1 MTRTTLTAGEMV
13 TMDPKS
19 QRLLEERLWMA
30 GNKGRRAVRNAHKVT
45 LDELNVEARK
55 RIARAP
61 FGRTKQRFRRGKGKR
76 TTWTVKGKERTI
88 LSFRAGI
95 QKPASFSFETRMRAH
110 GVVSRT
116 WINQKQYL
124 NYLGPM
130 WEGGFTPAKGTK
142 FQGSKIRGLNWRYGP
157 ARKPDVNR
165 RVRNRMEEAILVQMA
180 EGRTMT
186 PGELKRAVR

>member
-1 MTRTTLTAGEMV
+1 MTRVKLNAGDLV

-19 QRLLEERLWMA
+19 QRLLDERLFTA
-30 GNKGRRAVRNAHKVT
+30 GKKGRRAVRNAHKVSM
-45 LDELNVEARK
+45 DELNAEARK

-61 FGRTKQRFRRGKGKR
+61 FGQTKQRFRRGKGKR
-76 TTWTVKGKERTI
+76 TTWTVKGKERKI
-88 LSFRAGI
+88 MSFRQGI
-95 QKPASFSFETRMRAH
+95 QKPSSFSFETRMRST
-110 GVVSRT
+110 GVTSRT

-130 WEGGFTPAKGTK
+130 WEGGFTPAKSTK
-142 FQGSKIRGLNWRYGP
+142 WQGSKVRGLSWRYGP
-157 ARKPDVNR
+157 ARAEGVNR

-186 PGELKRAVR
+186 PTELKRAI